1 MTEQAI
7 VDHTRADADASR
19 STPAVVGRR
28 GRGRRTVSVGGVQG
42 VLVLRGGRWVLDNDS
57 EVRLWEALSG
67 ERGARTR
74 LLALLA
80 VLDAGLAP
88 GRLLSRV
95 NSRLSAIAGVDDPD
109 RVCLVPVAGEL
120 LGPVAYACAC
130 LADERSWRWLAWAL
144 SARLDA
150 NLLRGVMWGP
160 GWQSMHCRRHDRGF
174 DRDTHW
180 MSEMPQ
186 SFWDRLSAHA
196 EQQLRMVALASD
208 PTARRGVLKDLAH
221 QPAAGNEVWD
231 LVASNPRTP
240 NKALAHLARRFQGSY
255 THGRVAWRVAQNRRA
270 GPDLLSQLADSPSG
284 EVRLLAAA
292 HPAVPGF
299 VLESLAGDD
308 DCFVRERVAWNSS
321 TSVPMLRQLA
331 ADETLRVRMGVASN
345 ASTPQDVLEMLLG
358 DRYAAARLHAVAN
371 PNTPTHLVETRAAD
385 RAITVRRAVADRA
398 QSVEVLLA
406 LAEDPHGSVRA
417 HVASNETAAEA
428 VLESLAK
435 DQSEWVRAAVAGHPN
450 TPAGALAALAADT
463 DEWIRFCVASNP
475 KTKAG
480 LLAVLAVD
488 EDSLVR
494 YGVAKNTAAPARL
507 LKKLAATADVDV
519 RFCVAQQAAAPS
531 ELLEMLAGDESWG
544 VRGSVARN
552 EQASEDLLVVLAE
565 DNDAHV
571 RGSVCN
577 NPSTPERVVDAL
589 RHDANYWVRAQAA
602 AAIEKRHELKDTPQ
616 RY

>member
-1 MTEQAI
+1 MTEQAF

-19 STPAVVGRR
+19 STTAVVGRR

-42 VLVLRGGRWVLDNDS
+42 VLVPRGGRWVLDNDS

-130 LADERSWRWLAWAL
+130 LEDERSWRWLAWAL

-221 QPAAGNEVWD
+221 QPAAGVEVRD

-240 NKALAHLARRFQGSY
+240 NKALAHLAIPFPGLY
-255 THGRVAWRVAQNRRA
+255 TDNRVAWRVAQNRRA
-270 GPDLLSQLADSPSG
+270 GPVLLSQLADSPSR
-284 EVRLLAAA
+284 EMRLLAAA

-299 VLESLAGDD
+299 VLERLAGDV
-308 DCFVRERVAWNSS
+308 DCLVRMWVTWNFS
-321 TSVPMLRQLA
+321 TPVPTLRRLA
-331 ADETLRVRMGVASN
+331 ADETLRVRMGVASKS
-345 ASTPQDVLEMLLG
+345 STPLDVLEMLLG
-358 DRYAAARLHAVAN
+358 DRYAAARSHAVAN
-371 PNTPTHLVETRAAD
+371 PNTPTPLAETRAAD

-398 QSVEVLLA
+398 RSLEVLLA
-406 LAEDPHGSVRA
+406 LATDRQWSVRA
-417 HVASNETAAEA
+417 CIASNETAPEA

-435 DQSEWVRAAVAGHPN
+435 DESDWVRAAVADHSN
-450 TPAGALAALAADT
+450 TSAGALAVLAADA
-463 DEWIRFCVASNP
+463 DEWIRYGVASNP
-475 KTKAG
+475 KTNDD

-488 EDSLVR
+488 ENPLVR
-494 YGVAKNTAAPARL
+494 SGVAMNTAASARL
-507 LKKLAATADVDV
+507 LEKLAADADEYV
-519 RFCVAQQAAAPS
+519 RCDVAQQAAAPS
-531 ELLEMLAGDESWG
+531 ELLETLAGDESRQ
-544 VRGSVARN
+544 VRGGVAGN
-552 EQASEDLLVVLAE
+552 EQASGDLLAMLAE
-565 DNDAHV
+565 DADAYV
-571 RGSVCN
+571 RGSVCT
-577 NPSTPERVVDAL
+577 NPSTPESAVDAL
-589 RHDANYWVRAQAA
+589 RHDADYWVRAQAA
-602 AAIEKRHELKDTPQ
+602 AAIEKRRELKDTPQ
-616 RY
+616 RF

>member
-1 MTEQAI
+1 M
-7 VDHTRADADASR
+7 
-19 STPAVVGRR
+19 
-28 GRGRRTVSVGGVQG
+28 GGVQG
-42 VLVLRGGRWVLDNDS
+42 VLALDERGWVVENDS

-74 LLALLA
+74 LLALAA

-109 RVCLVPVAGEL
+109 KVCLVPVAGEL

-130 LADERSWRWLAWAL
+130 LEDEWSWRWLAWAL

-186 SFWDRLSAHA
+186 SFWDRLSAHP

-270 GPDLLSQLADSPSG
+270 GPDLLSQLADSPSS
-284 EVRLLAAA
+284 ELRSLAAA
-292 HPAVPGF
+292 HPAVPGL
-299 VLESLAGDD
+299 VLEMLAGDD
-308 DCFVRERVAWNSS
+308 DCFVRMWVAQHSS
-321 TSVPMLRQLA
+321 TPVPTLRRLA
-331 ADETLRVRMGVASN
+331 ADEILRVRMWVASN
-345 ASTPQDVLEMLLG
+345 ASTPRDVLEMLLG

-371 PNTPTHLVETRAAD
+371 PNTPTHVVETRAAD

-417 HVASNETAAEA
+417 HVASNETAPEA

-494 YGVAKNTAAPARL
+494 CGVAKNAAALARL
-507 LKKLAATADVDV
+507 LKKLAADADEDV

-531 ELLEMLAGDESWG
+531 ELLEMLAGDESWS

-552 EQASEDLLVVLAE
+552 EQASEDLLAMLAQ
-565 DNDAHV
+565 DIDLHV

-589 RHDANYWVRAQAA
+589 RHDADYWVRAQAA
-602 AAIEKRHELKDTPQ
+602 AAIEKRRELKDTPQ